1 MGKRTK
7 IETKTLRDKAEEV
20 LKKKPE
26 VKSSFQQDSKFLNLI
41 HELEVHQEELILQNE
56 ELRLAGEKAIFEADR
71 YLKLFDFAP
80 SGYFILSTDGDIV
93 GSNQCGRK
101 MLGREN
107 VSMNG
112 SRFAVYITDD
122 TKPIFADFLDKT
134 FKSRIK
140 ETCFVTMSIDNK
152 TFYVCLTG
160 KFSVIDNN
168 FLINLVDISDIKL
181 TKELKIKINELIIAK
196 EEIEHQ
202 HKEKEKHAE
211 ELILINKELE
221 QSIHQNA
228 DKDLFISVLAH
239 DLRNPFGVLLGYT
252 DLLTQ
257 NISNLKENEVLKLVR
272 QINKSSHDTYNLLED
287 LLKWSRVRTGKVPY
301 IIKNLDF
308 TIICKDIVDTLKI
321 SASKKHITIRNYS
334 GKEISVLADVDMLKA
349 ILRNLI
355 TNAVKYTNTNGTIN
369 IDAKK
374 TNSGIQISVSDNG
387 IGIESDRLHELF
399 DITRFHTTPGTKE
412 ESGTGLGLL
421 LCREFVEKLGGKI
434 WVESVFGS
442 GSTFYFTIP
451 ENSELQLK
459 IISPLSESE
468 SQIKN
473 LTVLIADDEPAHR
486 LVLSNY
492 IKDFC
497 REILLAEN
505 GIEAVTIYKNH
516 PDIDLVLID
525 FRMPKMNG
533 YEAIKEIRA
542 INKDVII
549 IVATADAYSEIL
561 EHKSKNGINDVFF
574 KPYNRQF
581 LNQLIR
587 KYFEK

>member
-1 MGKRTK
+1 MGKVDK

-26 VKSSFQQDSKFLNLI
+26 VKSSFRQETEILNLI

-56 ELRLAGEKAIFEADR
+56 ELKLAGEKAIFEAER
-71 YLKLFDFAP
+71 YLKLFEFAP
-80 SGYFILSTDGDIV
+80 SGYFILSTDGDIID
-93 GSNQCGRK
+93 SNESSRK
-101 MLGREN
+101 MMGREN

-122 TKPIFADFLDKT
+122 TRPIFIEFLDNT
-134 FKSRIK
+134 LKSKIK
-140 ETCFVTMSIDNK
+140 ETCVVTLSIDNK
-152 TFYVCLTG
+152 ALFVCLTG
-160 KFSVIDNN
+160 QFSVIDNN
-168 FLINLVDISDIKL
+168 YLINLVDISDIKL
-181 TKELKIKINELIIAK
+181 TEELKIKIDELIIAK

-202 HKEKEKHAE
+202 NKEKEKHAE

-221 QSIHQNA
+221 QSINLNA

-252 DLLTQ
+252 DLLSE
-257 NISNLKENEVLKLVR
+257 NIRDLKVDEVLKLVR

-287 LLKWSRVRTGKVPY
+287 LLKWSRFRIGKVPFS
-301 IIKNLDF
+301 IQNLDF
-308 TIICKDIVDTLKI
+308 TIICKEIVDTLKI
-321 SASKKHITIRNYS
+321 SASKKHIKIKNYS
-334 GKEISVLADVDMLKA
+334 GEEISVMADPEMLKA

-355 TNAVKYTNTNGTIN
+355 TNAIKYTNTNGTID
-369 IDAKK
+369 IDVKK
-374 TNSGIQISVSDNG
+374 TDSGIIISVSDNG

-399 DITRFHTTPGTKE
+399 DITRFHTTPGTE
-412 ESGTGLGLL
+412 NESGTGLGLL
-421 LCREFVEKLGGKI
+421 LCREFVEKLGGSI

-451 ENSELQLK
+451 DNSESHAK
-459 IISPLSESE
+459 SFSPVSGSESH
-468 SQIKN
+468 IKD
-473 LTVLIADDEPAHR
+473 LKVLIAEDEPAHR

-492 IKDFC
+492 IKGFC
-497 REILLAEN
+497 SEILLAGN
-505 GIEAVTIYKNH
+505 GIEAVSIYKNH

-542 INKDVII
+542 INKDVVI
-549 IVATADAYSEIL
+549 IVATADAYSEVL
-561 EHKSKNGINDVFF
+561 EHKTRNGINDVFF
-574 KPYNRQF
+574 KPYNRHF

-587 KYFEK
+587 KHFEK